1 MTEWIMTCYDGR
13 TYTLPTP
20 IAWRLD
26 YGLGDPCDGFWVKT
40 LWTAGREDL
49 LADGV
54 RMTVR
59 DQGEIVF
66 TGIVDECVCQW
77 SERGCTA
84 EITGRG
90 LQGLL
95 LDNQAEGADYG
106 LATLE
111 EVMRQYVT
119 PFGISLA
126 QPVSLPGVAGFSV
139 LSGSSCW
146 KVLYQFARY
155 YGGVTPRFDRQGR
168 LHLEPW
174 QDGTPVVLDETA
186 PVTRTALRETR
197 YGVLSQVTVK
207 DLSGWTEQTEVN
219 QVFLDRG
226 GCARRVICL
235 PRKVGHQARRYQ
247 ARFQLDRSAAGLRR
261 VELSLAIPFA
271 AWPGDLVQLTRAG
284 WSRNGLYR
292 VQECSVEMDERGC
305 QTHLVLGDPDA
316 VL

>member
-1 MTEWIMTCYDGR
+1 
-13 TYTLPTP
+13 
-20 IAWRLD
+20 
-26 YGLGDPCDGFWVKT
+26 
-40 LWTAGREDL
+40 
-49 LADGV
+49 
-54 RMTVR
+54 
-59 DQGEIVF
+59 
-66 TGIVDECVCQW
+66 
-77 SERGCTA
+77 
-84 EITGRG
+84 
-90 LQGLL
+90 
-95 LDNQAEGADYG
+95 
-106 LATLE
+106 
-111 EVMRQYVT
+111 MRQYVT

-139 LSGSSCW
+139 PSGCSCW

-174 QDGTPVVLDETA
+174 DDGEPVVLDETA

-219 QVFLDRG
+219 QDFLDRG

-235 PRKVGHQARRYQ
+235 PRKVGYQARRYQ
-247 ARFQLDRSAAGLRR
+247 ARFQLDRSAAGLRQ

-271 AWPGDLVQLTRAG
+271 AWPGDLVKFTRAG
-284 WSRNGLYR
+284 WNRNGLYR
-292 VQECSVEMDERGC
+292 VRECSVEMSENGC
-305 QTHLVLGDPDA
+305 ETRLVLGDPDA